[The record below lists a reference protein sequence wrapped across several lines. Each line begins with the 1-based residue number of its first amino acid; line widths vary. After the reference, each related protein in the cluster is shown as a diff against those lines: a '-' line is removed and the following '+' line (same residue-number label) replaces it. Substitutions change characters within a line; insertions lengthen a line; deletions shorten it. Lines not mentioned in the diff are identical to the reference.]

1 MPGAQTNPYPA
12 ARRSTSP
19 GYRLHERRYRQAA
32 RLSIVERIMQSKTHY
47 QANICGGDFQ
57 HVKQCF
63 ETWKTQT
70 LIYRRNQFMFEGKRE
85 VRPLAEGRVF
95 DNGEVAQNVLAQ
107 TCQPRDPYAIA
118 AEIRDGERD
127 VWLVMAA
134 YEE

>member
-1 MPGAQTNPYPA
+1 
-12 ARRSTSP
+12 
-19 GYRLHERRYRQAA
+19 
-32 RLSIVERIMQSKTHY
+32 MQSKTHY

-95 DNGEVAQNVLAQ
+95 DNGEVAQHVLAQ